1 MKMGICSVLGLIFV
15 TLKLTGVIA
24 WSWLWVLLPFWGPCC
39 AGYNPGVHCRRRRLK
54 TLSPASARKY
64 HLN

>member
-24 WSWLWVLLPFWGPCC
+24 WSWLWVLLPFWGP
-39 AGYNPGVHCRRRRLK
+39 AVLAVI
-54 TLSPASARKY
+54 LVFLVFLAASVASIR
-64 HLN
+64 

>member
-24 WSWLWVLLPFWGPCC
+24 WSWLWVLLPFWGP
-39 AGYNPGVHCRRRRLK
+39 AVLAVI
-54 TLSPASARKY
+54 LVFPAASVASIR
-64 HLN
+64 